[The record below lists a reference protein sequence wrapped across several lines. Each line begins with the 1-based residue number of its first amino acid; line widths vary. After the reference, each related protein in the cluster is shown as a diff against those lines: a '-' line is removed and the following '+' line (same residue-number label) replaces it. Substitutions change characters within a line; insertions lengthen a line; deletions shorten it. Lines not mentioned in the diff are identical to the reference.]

1 MYVVSSVFAE
11 HLDKLEKRLQNLEAS
26 SVDHRGATKP
36 SEVAS
41 MGLSNTQA
49 RRLRRKRLR
58 NDVMLGTKA
67 HGAPRPIKLYELLFS
82 ETDDMTSNP
91 VGCPSDANLTEEF
104 FIGDNDSE
112 AINVAVESKCAMLDR
127 IDANSCALRDRKYKF
142 PAKRRKSHS
151 SFASTNSEV
160 QYDSEPCT
168 LDTIGTELRK
178 GPNDIVRAEPCQF
191 LRFLFEHETC
201 RAGMACKNN
210 ACVLTCFAVAARFPL
225 RERNRVYSSIPFP
238 WLPGPPG
245 AKPQRFCRDSALDLS
260 GVTIQQYITSAVS
273 RVAASS
279 HSDG

>member
-1 MYVVSSVFAE
+1 MAIIDIGFASDAGSGDGTAMDSGLVSSDV
-11 HLDKLEKRLQNLEAS
+11 
-26 SVDHRGATKP
+26 VD
-36 SEVAS
+36 
-41 MGLSNTQA
+41 
-49 RRLRRKRLR
+49 
-58 NDVMLGTKA
+58 D
-67 HGAPRPIKLYELLFS
+67 
-82 ETDDMTSNP
+82 NP
-91 VGCPSDANLTEEF
+91 VHNDEPRCCGPIAPSQ
-104 FIGDNDSE
+104 
-112 AINVAVESKCAMLDR
+112 
-127 IDANSCALRDRKYKF
+127 
-142 PAKRRKSHS
+142 PSH
-151 SFASTNSEV
+151 
-160 QYDSEPCT
+160 
-168 LDTIGTELRK
+168 IELRK